1 MCSLL
6 GRLPQAKD
14 PKKNFNACL
23 DVLLTIL
30 KGHFIAAACFEMGI
44 SSPSE
49 IPESLAAVKQS
60 SPARQQQYI
69 YGIAQAIVA
78 KFSIVEEALLLQSM
92 PKRDDRVN
100 NYARVLCHFGSIALE
115 FKDA

>member
-1 MCSLL
+1 
-6 GRLPQAKD
+6 
-14 PKKNFNACL
+14 
-23 DVLLTIL
+23 
-30 KGHFIAAACFEMGI
+30 MGI

-78 KFSIVEEALLLQSM
+78 KFSIVEEALLQSM

>member
-1 MCSLL
+1 
-6 GRLPQAKD
+6 
-14 PKKNFNACL
+14 
-23 DVLLTIL
+23 
-30 KGHFIAAACFEMGI
+30 MGI

-78 KFSIVEEALLLQSM
+78 KFSIVEALLLQSM
-92 PKRDDRVN
+92 PKRDDR
-100 NYARVLCHFGSIALE
+100 
-115 FKDA
+115 

>member
-6 GRLPQAKD
+6 GRLPQAND
-14 PKKNFNACL
+14 PKKNFDACL

-30 KGHFIAAACFEMGI
+30 KGHFIAAACSEMGI

-49 IPESLAAVKQS
+49 TPESLAAVKHS

-69 YGIAQAIVA
+69 YGIAKAVVA
-78 KFSIVEEALLLQSM
+78 KFSVIEEALILQCQ
-92 PKRDDRVN
+92 KRMT
-100 NYARVLCHFGSIALE
+100 E
-115 FKDA
+115 